1 MGLEEYREDLEQ
13 VGASIESQLSRSQ
26 AYRIKSS
33 LDRVMPMVLLLV
45 GFVLVFEF
53 FLSVTPAMQQW
64 ITWANWALIAYFAT
78 RLAVSYR
85 LSTNHDQFIHR
96 HWLDILLV
104 VPAFSLMQE
113 VRLAKLAPA
122 LDDLPVFQRGILYTL
137 NTGKNAET
145 AAKMTR
151 ITRILKRSV

>member
-1 MGLEEYREDLEQ
+1 MGLEDYREDLEQ
-13 VGASIESQLSRSQ
+13 LGASIESQISRSQ

-33 LDRVMPMVLLLV
+33 LDRVMPVVLLLI

-64 ITWANWALIAYFAT
+64 ITWANWTLIAYYAT
-78 RLAVSYR
+78 RLVVSYR
-85 LSTNHDQFIHR
+85 LSTNHDKFIHR

-104 VPAFSLMQE
+104 VPVFSLMQE
-113 VRLAKLAPA
+113 VRLARLAPA
-122 LDDLPVFQRGILYTL
+122 LDDLPVFERGILYSL
-137 NTGKNAET
+137 NAGKNAET

-151 ITRILKRSV
+151 ITRILKKSV